1 MVLFFA
7 GCANPFKECKN
18 DEDKM
23 SGCIKKKYSEA
34 LQIRVET
41 PYKNGERNGVEKKY
55 YNNGYL
61 KMKHYI

>member
-1 MVLFFA
+1 MVVLR
-7 GCANPFKECKN
+7 
-18 DEDKM
+18 
-23 SGCIKKKYSEA
+23 KKYSEA